1 MGSLRGDGS
10 AEPRLTRKARLGE
23 ALFGASLLGVGL
35 FAIYKA
41 RALPFGSLSEP
52 DSGLFPAAIAVLL
65 ALFAGLSLGG
75 RDRTPVAAPAERAG
89 IVRVLALIAALCAY
103 AWFLPRAGFLICT
116 VVLLAVVL
124 RGLGRVGWIG
134 TAVSAVA
141 GAAGCY
147 ALFTRLGLPL
157 PAGVFGF

>member
-1 MGSLRGDGS
+1 MRNG
-10 AEPRLTRKARLGE
+10 RLGE
-23 ALFGASLLGVGL
+23 TLFGASLLAIGL

-41 RALPFGSLSEP
+41 GALPFGNLSEP
-52 DSGLFPAAIAVLL
+52 DSGLFPVAIAVLL
-65 ALFAGLSLGG
+65 VLFAVLSLGG
-75 RDRTPVAAPAERAG
+75 RARPATADTAERAG
-89 IVRVLALIAALCAY
+89 IARVLVLIAALCAY

-116 VVLLAVVL
+116 VLLLVVML

-134 TAVSAVA
+134 TAVSAVV

-147 ALFTRLGLPL
+147 VLFTRLGLPL

>member
-1 MGSLRGDGS
+1 MGSLRGDGP
-10 AEPRLTRKARLGE
+10 AEARLTRRARLGE
-23 ALFGASLLGVGL
+23 ALFGAALLGVGL

-41 RALPFGSLSEP
+41 GALPFGSLSEP
-52 DSGLFPAAIAVLL
+52 DSGLFPVAIAVVLV
-65 ALFAGLSLGG
+65 LFSALSLGN
-75 RDRTPVAAPAERAG
+75 RDQPPVAATAERAG
-89 IVRVLALIAALCAY
+89 IVRVLVLIAALCAY

-147 ALFTRLGLPL
+147 VLFTRLGLPL